1 MCDLC
6 GCIKYIN
13 EGKQAILK
21 RAREIIT
28 KLNLTHNNVEL
39 FEDCERIAHE
49 VVAFSYPSIEDNEII
64 SISKWIHNLH
74 EPIFKKRFQ
83 NYLDAAKD
91 VFGKLPINI
100 NTKEAIT
107 MYHQLEQLVKE
118 IDDEDLKSLM
128 DTNFKETLIAVKN
141 IHNNNL
147 IKRMRLKER
156 YSLID

>member
-13 EGKQAILK
+13 EGKEAILK
-21 RAREIIT
+21 RAQEIIT
-28 KLNLTHNNVEL
+28 KLNLSRNNVEL

-49 VVAFSYPSIEDNEII
+49 VVAFSYPSIKDNEILA
-64 SISKWIHNLH
+64 ISKWIRNLH
-74 EPIFKKRFQ
+74 EPIFKKRLQ

-91 VFGKLPINI
+91 VFSKLPINI

-118 IDDEDLKSLM
+118 IDDDL
-128 DTNFKETLIAVKN
+128 N
-141 IHNNNL
+141 H
-147 IKRMRLKER
+147 
-156 YSLID
+156 